1 MPIEL
6 FEREAE
12 LAVIEELIEAA
23 AKGRESLLVIE
34 GPAGIGKTE
43 LLASARRR
51 AEAAGLRVLSARG
64 AEIERSFPF
73 GVVRQ
78 LLEPPLARASAAQ
91 RRRLLSGAASLAEPV
106 LGRAP
111 DGGGTGEV
119 FAAMHGLYW
128 LAAGLAE
135 RAALLAS
142 VDDAQWADADSLRW
156 LGYLARRLEGTAI
169 VIAVAVRSG
178 EPGTERNLLAEL
190 AAYPAARRVVPAPL
204 GKAAVREL
212 VRARLGAEADGEFC
226 AACGEATG
234 GNPFMLHELIA
245 ELDHDRV
252 EARAAAAPR
261 VRALGPETV
270 SRSVLLRIARMP
282 PGAAA
287 LARAAAVLE
296 PGCELRHAAAL
307 ADLDNDTATV
317 AADALTT
324 GGIFAPGR
332 PLDFVHPIV
341 RGSIREEAPEAAR
354 RRLHARAA
362 RLLADDG
369 ARADRVAAHLLAA
382 EPAADPWVAAA
393 LRAAADEAMSRSA
406 PDVAA
411 LYLRRALREPPARTD
426 RPSVLRRLVTASFR
440 AGDVSL
446 VDDQLDDALCE
457 LVADGTG
464 TPDAHVLELSTL
476 LIGAGRPDEGTELLD
491 RAARRAR
498 DLGDATL
505 AFRLEAELVNWLQLA
520 PAAARGRL
528 EPYAEGLEP
537 GTPAAATLNALRA
550 WWHTMIGDAD
560 AAQTARLARAALA
573 GIGPD
578 RGDHPS
584 LTEAQAI
591 LALVRADRWQDATE
605 AIAPRIDDAR
615 RRGSALAFV
624 GMRWLEAYLAFA
636 QGRVSDAVADARE
649 SIESARAGG
658 YLVAFPFYSALL
670 IEALVEADDLDAA
683 ETELVQTG
691 MTGEMPDLYWLGPLL
706 FARGRLRLAQ
716 ARTDEGLED
725 LLEMGR
731 RFDRD
736 GMQDLTGCP
745 WAATAA
751 PVLAGRGERDRARA
765 LTQEELSRARRW
777 GAPSAVG
784 RSLRALALVEGGDR
798 GIELLGEA
806 EAALEGSGAE
816 LVRAYVLAD
825 LGAAL
830 RRRGNRAAARDPLRR
845 ALDIAHR
852 AGATRLATRARE
864 ELAATG
870 ARPRKLVLRGVDSL
884 TPSELRAARMA
895 ADGLSNREIAQ
906 ALFVTIN
913 TVETHLR
920 HAYQK
925 LAIKRREQL
934 ADALHAHPGDP
945 KRG

>member
-1 MPIEL
+1 L
-6 FEREAE
+6 NR
-12 LAVIEELIEAA
+12 
-23 AKGRESLLVIE
+23 
-34 GPAGIGKTE
+34 
-43 LLASARRR
+43 
-51 AEAAGLRVLSARG
+51 
-64 AEIERSFPF
+64 
-73 GVVRQ
+73 
-78 LLEPPLARASAAQ
+78 
-91 RRRLLSGAASLAEPV
+91 
-106 LGRAP
+106 
-111 DGGGTGEV
+111 
-119 FAAMHGLYW
+119 
-128 LAAGLAE
+128 
-135 RAALLAS
+135 
-142 VDDAQWADADSLRW
+142 
-156 LGYLARRLEGTAI
+156 
-169 VIAVAVRSG
+169 
-178 EPGTERNLLAEL
+178 
-190 AAYPAARRVVPAPL
+190 
-204 GKAAVREL
+204 
-212 VRARLGAEADGEFC
+212 
-226 AACGEATG
+226 
-234 GNPFMLHELIA
+234 
-245 ELDHDRV
+245 
-252 EARAAAAPR
+252 
-261 VRALGPETV
+261 
-270 SRSVLLRIARMP
+270 
-282 PGAAA
+282 
-287 LARAAAVLE
+287 
-296 PGCELRHAAAL
+296 
-307 ADLDNDTATV
+307 
-317 AADALTT
+317 TT
-324 GGIFAPGR
+324 
-332 PLDFVHPIV
+332 
-341 RGSIREEAPEAAR
+341 
-354 RRLHARAA
+354 
-362 RLLADDG
+362 
-369 ARADRVAAHLLAA
+369 
-382 EPAADPWVAAA
+382 W
-393 LRAAADEAMSRSA
+393 
-406 PDVAA
+406 
-411 LYLRRALREPPARTD
+411 
-426 RPSVLRRLVTASFR
+426 
-440 AGDVSL
+440 
-446 VDDQLDDALCE
+446 
-457 LVADGTG
+457 
-464 TPDAHVLELSTL
+464 
-476 LIGAGRPDEGTELLD
+476 
-491 RAARRAR
+491 RAR

-537 GTPAAATLNALRA
+537 GAPAAATLNALRA

-578 RGDHPS
+578 RGEHLS

-784 RSLRALALVEGGDR
+784 RSLRALALVEGGNR
-798 GIELLGEA
+798 GVELLREA

-925 LAIKRREQL
+925 LAINRREQL

-945 KRG
+945 QRG